1 MPPKVRI
8 PKEDIL
14 ATGLQLLREKGPG
27 AVNARSIAAGL
38 GCSTQPIFSNYATME
53 QLQADLLAEAYRLYD
68 RRIQTAMTSGQY
80 PPYKAAGMEYIR
92 FAREEKELF
101 RLLFMRDRTGEPPQE
116 EDSQT
121 MQIIRIIME
130 QGKMSEQAA
139 RRFHGE
145 MWIFVHGIA
154 TMMATGYLQPQEETV
169 SAMLTDIYQ
178 GQMCYRMEEQE

>member
-1 MPPKVRI
+1 MPAVKKV
-8 PKEDIL
+8 
-14 ATGLQLLREKGPG
+14 TREKIVDAAVRVLQEDGYS
-27 AVNARSIAAGL
+27 AVNARSVAKKL

-154 TMMATGYLQPQEETV
+154 TMMATGYLQPEEETV

-178 GQMCYRMEEQE
+178 GQLRYRKEEQE

>member
-1 MPPKVRI
+1 MPPKIRYDREAVLQAAYR
-8 PKEDIL
+8 L
-14 ATGLQLLREKGPG
+14 ARSQGAD
-27 AVNARSIAAGL
+27 AVNARAIAREL

-154 TMMATGYLQPQEETV
+154 TMMATGYLQPEEETV

-178 GQMCYRMEEQE
+178 GQLRYRKEEQE

>member
-8 PKEDIL
+8 QKEDIL
-14 ATGLQLLREKGPG
+14 ETGLQLLREKGPG

-68 RRIQTAMTSGQY
+68 RRIQAAMTSGQY
-80 PPYKAAGMEYIR
+80 PPYKATGMEYIR

-116 EDSQT
+116 EDPQT

-154 TMMATGYLQPQEETV
+154 TMMATGYLQPEEETV

-178 GQMCYRMEEQE
+178 GQLRYRKEEQE

>member
-1 MPPKVRI
+1 MGKAGKNLEGFLEV
-8 PKEDIL
+8 L
-14 ATGLQLLREKGPG
+14 GLRRSEIYVTNTVKLRPTKL
-27 AVNARSIAAGL
+27 SAAG
-38 GCSTQPIFSNYATME
+38 
-53 QLQADLLAEAYRLYD
+53 
-68 RRIQTAMTSGQY
+68 RRVNR
-80 PPYKAAGMEYIR
+80 PPT
-92 FAREEKELF
+92 REEKELF

-154 TMMATGYLQPQEETV
+154 TMMATGYLQPEEETV

-178 GQMCYRMEEQE
+178 GQLRYRKEEQE

>member
-1 MPPKVRI
+1 M
-8 PKEDIL
+8 
-14 ATGLQLLREKGPG
+14 
-27 AVNARSIAAGL
+27 NARSIAAGL

-154 TMMATGYLQPQEETV
+154 TMMATGYLQPEEETV

-178 GQMCYRMEEQE
+178 GQLRYRKEEQE